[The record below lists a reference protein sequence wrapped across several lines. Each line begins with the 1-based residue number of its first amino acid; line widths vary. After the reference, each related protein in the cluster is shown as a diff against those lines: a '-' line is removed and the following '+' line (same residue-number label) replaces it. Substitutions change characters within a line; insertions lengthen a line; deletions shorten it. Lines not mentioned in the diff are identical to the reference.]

1 MNKAYKVIWS
11 KVRNCYMV
19 VSEIAKRNGKCKST
33 VQKAIIASLLTGA
46 IVIPIAGEAATGGG
60 NQSWGYNSKAEGTYS
75 TAWGFNTIAEGHYST
90 AWGNGAK
97 ALGGWDQGYGYV
109 RHNTAWGFET
119 EARSIGATAWGWR
132 TVAGEG
138 TRGGFYA
145 TAWGSE
151 TKATGDESTAW
162 GLSTTSSGHSS
173 TAWGIR
179 TKALKNG
186 DTAWGS
192 GTTASGWYSTAWGA
206 GTQALGIISTV
217 WGNRTVAM
225 KYHSTAFGEN
235 TMSDG
240 INSTAFGKNTLAIG
254 NNSTVWGQNSR
265 VGKYTYNGIEVF
277 KIQEHEEKEN
287 GQVTR
292 TYCTLL
298 DKDGNVIRKTDGNIV
313 EFDRDQWNTAYENA
327 YDALTRT
334 AAETATAF
342 GFGSVAEGNNS
353 LAALGG
359 IVEEGADNS
368 AAIGKDANVSSANAY
383 AMGNKATIGMN
394 SNGSVA
400 LGGQDK
406 DSMRTTIGDGSINA
420 FAAVGGTVDNNSSYA
435 IAVGAGATAAKTE
448 AIAVGYN
455 ATAANTSAI
464 VVGQSIGS
472 ITYGAA
478 TGITPITTG
487 AWGTNDIAIGMKA
500 AAHGE
505 RVSTATTGDGRD
517 GGGYY
522 TEDGTTGKAVA
533 IGYQAQALRANTIAV
548 GEEAMATG
556 KNAVAMGHGARAL
569 TEGSVV
575 IGGTG
580 NGSAGVQ
587 LNPLNSAKDTTANGG
602 YSITIGRANNFT
614 TGYDST
620 NNNFFA
626 NTKNSVAIGYL
637 AHTHAANAFAI
648 GTSTDATAERSFAI
662 GTASTSHNNTS
673 SHQGARAGGQGSIV
687 FGDTAEVLAENPGP
701 LDDSAYERA
710 TDTRVNDAMAIGTNT
725 KVQARNAVALGSGM
739 SYTYHVVSDIEDS
752 DLKNMENITKYYD
765 GTGWVDTAKGS
776 GANVGLGADGAVAI
790 GGATGDVD
798 EGANSSYFPTSAPG
812 SVTNYTAAAR
822 ATVAKAVALGTGSV
836 ANREAMN
843 PIDPDLVPAY
853 ATSGYDVSTG
863 KAYSGS
869 GYDSSTWMSTL
880 AAFSIGEET
889 GLYKDENGNLIAN
902 VINTRQITGVAA
914 GSADTDAVNVAQ
926 LKRVAERIA
935 PAITIKAG
943 DNITIDEITNAAGSI
958 EYTIHA
964 QGFGG
969 TGTSSNI
976 SSDNRAVTL
985 TPNKDTDEKSITSP
999 YLHINGLDKAPTA
1012 DYAKADGTDSIA
1024 IGRSATVTEISPR
1037 GVAIGNR
1044 AMVNN
1049 KDAVALGSNASAT
1062 NHFSVALGPNAEAS
1076 IHTSVALG
1084 SHSVTTAEDKAGI
1097 RTGKY
1102 GYDVVTN
1109 SQYKG
1114 VDRFSPTWQSTAGS
1128 VSVGGGVEPATGDTV
1143 TRRIS
1148 NVAAGIKDTDVVNVA
1163 QLKRAANYLTDHRST
1178 SIGTN
1183 ANGEREI
1190 VSPYLA
1196 MHGVKEAAQAKSLIN
1211 AYGQVKDY
1219 TDALQKDISTLKGEK
1234 ASLNRDVTN
1243 LTNQISDLDA
1253 RMAAI
1258 NDKKSEAYKDLAN
1271 ERAILNEEKTT
1282 LSKEL
1287 NEVTEMLAEREGLL
1301 KTADVDYEKAKEL
1314 ASDHAYVDG
1323 EKSFAQGSGTKVVG
1337 KESMAQGS
1345 GSTVIGD
1352 QSMAIGTG
1360 HEVYGSNSGAIGDPN
1375 VVAADESY
1383 AIGNNNNI
1391 GGVTKDKADIK
1402 TKNIF
1407 VYGNSNK
1414 IEAGKSHVYVLGS
1427 NVTTVESNSV
1437 ILGNES
1443 AVYAEANN
1451 RTAGTGAYKSETI
1464 NGKTYNYAGGDN
1476 EVGVVSVGNADA
1488 PRRIQNVAPGKVS
1501 AESTDAINGS
1511 QLYSAIENVNTNLGD
1526 QISNVDSRA
1535 TKGIAGA
1542 AALAALHPL
1551 DFDPDDKLQFSAG
1564 MGHYRGKTAAAVGLF
1579 YRPDEKVM
1587 FNIGGTMGNGENL
1600 INAGITFS
1608 LDRTPRVTG
1617 SRTALTKEVV
1627 HLREHVARQDAQ
1639 LALQDQQLAMQGA
1652 QIAQL
1657 TALVSQLTGKKV
1669 ELPTIPQQI
1678 TTPALFPD
1686 NLDNKWAYDKLEEL
1700 EQQGYIRG
1708 YAGRTLSRDEF
1719 AAALDRALAGGATLE
1734 ERLVKEFEPE
1744 LSHVRVAHVEGKGNE
1759 EGEWYERPRTSYDK
1773 LEKHEIARKP
1783 FRVQKKEK

>member
-1 MNKAYKVIWS
+1 MNKVYKVIWS
-11 KVRNCYMV
+11 KVRNCYVV
-19 VSEIAKRNGKCKST
+19 VSELAKRNGKCSSSLNK
-33 VQKAIIASLLTGA
+33 KIIAAFLAAGMALTYSVVAEAVGNGTTDTRQITGVAAGSEDTDAVNVAQLKTASALTTDNRNVGLLVNADGVREITSPYIHVQG
-46 IVIPIAGEAATGGG
+46 VEEATANQYKLMDTYASATG
-60 NQSWGYNSKAEGTYS
+60 N
-75 TAWGFNTIAEGHYST
+75 
-90 AWGNGAK
+90 
-97 ALGGWDQGYGYV
+97 
-109 RHNTAWGFET
+109 
-119 EARSIGATAWGWR
+119 
-132 TVAGEG
+132 
-138 TRGGFYA
+138 
-145 TAWGSE
+145 
-151 TKATGDESTAW
+151 
-162 GLSTTSSGHSS
+162 
-173 TAWGIR
+173 
-179 TKALKNG
+179 
-186 DTAWGS
+186 
-192 GTTASGWYSTAWGA
+192 
-206 GTQALGIISTV
+206 
-217 WGNRTVAM
+217 
-225 KYHSTAFGEN
+225 
-235 TMSDG
+235 
-240 INSTAFGKNTLAIG
+240 
-254 NNSTVWGQNSR
+254 
-265 VGKYTYNGIEVF
+265 
-277 KIQEHEEKEN
+277 
-287 GQVTR
+287 
-292 TYCTLL
+292 
-298 DKDGNVIRKTDGNIV
+298 
-313 EFDRDQWNTAYENA
+313 
-327 YDALTRT
+327 
-334 AAETATAF
+334 
-342 GFGSVAEGNNS
+342 
-353 LAALGG
+353 
-359 IVEEGADNS
+359 
-368 AAIGKDANVSSANAY
+368 
-383 AMGNKATIGMN
+383 
-394 SNGSVA
+394 
-400 LGGQDK
+400 
-406 DSMRTTIGDGSINA
+406 
-420 FAAVGGTVDNNSSYA
+420 YA
-435 IAVGAGATAAKTE
+435 IAVGRYAKAQGTSSVAVGNAATTGRNATLAEAQIGAYNALQATIKAAFANETAVQNATNYAALVSALNSVGSAAANSYITQLNDQVTTRQNQAPTSTN
-448 AIAVGYN
+448 AIAVGNN
-455 ATAANTSAI
+455 ATAGGASAI
-464 VVGQSIGS
+464 AVGN
-472 ITYGAA
+472 AA
-478 TGITPITTG
+478 TALKMDGTAANYAIAVGNNANARSQNTVAI
-487 AWGTNDIAIGMKA
+487 GTNARSVGDSAIAIGQGAM
-500 AAHGE
+500 AHTRA
-505 RVSTATTGDGRD
+505 RV
-517 GGGYY
+517 
-522 TEDGTTGKAVA
+522 V
-533 IGYQAQALRANTIAV
+533 ANTDIIGEAPGAIAL
-548 GEEAMATG
+548 GS
-556 KNAVAMGHGARAL
+556 NAWAL
-569 TEGSVV
+569 TPYSVV
-575 IGGTG
+575 IGS
-580 NGSAGVQ
+580 GSSGQQGLGGRTQ
-587 LNPLNSAKDTTANGG
+587 LLDTPDQGG
-602 YSITIGRANNFT
+602 YSISIGTRASNFGT
-614 TGYDST
+614 TGSAESAFY
-620 NNNFFA
+620 A
-626 NTKNSVAIGYL
+626 NTRYSTAIGYA
-637 AHTHAANAFAI
+637 AHTHAANATAV
-648 GTSTDATAERSFAI
+648 GASTDATAERSFAF
-662 GTASTSHNNTS
+662 GTASTNTDYVHGGS
-673 SHQGARAGGQGSIV
+673 RAGGQGSIV
-687 FGDTAEVLAENPGP
+687 IGDQ
-701 LDDSAYERA
+701 A
-710 TDTRVNDAMAIGTNT
+710 TTYRYAKREHDGTPEKNDTGADIYVNDSMAMGTGSWA
-725 KVQARNAVALGSGM
+725 QSRNAVALGGGI
-739 SYTYHVVSDIEDS
+739 SYTWHEVKAGNDNSKTMTNKTAYF
-752 DLKNMENITKYYD
+752 D
-765 GTGWVDTAKGS
+765 GGSGWVDDAEGT
-776 GANVGLGADGAVAI
+776 GAHVGFNADGGVAI
-790 GGATGDVD
+790 GGATADVTGMD
-798 EGANSSYFPTSAPG
+798 NTWFPTVKADDLTLTG
-812 SVTNYTAAAR
+812 YTAAAKIGDKATR
-822 ATVAKAVALGTGSV
+822 AVAIGSGSVIGDNAVNSVAIGARNIVTGKNSTAVGQANLVAGEGAGAFGDPSYVSGDRSYSFGHDNKVGKQVFEIIGGLLVVKQDSTTTDVFVVGGNNEIANASGNATSIGVFGSSNKIEGFDSTNSTIIGNSNEVTNKLTNSLVAGNSNTGLDQVDNSQIIGNSNTAIGTGVSNLVVLGNKTTSTDKITSAIAIGESTTIGANNAIALGSSSSAQGESSIAIGNAAQTAADKANATAIGQGANATEADSVALGSSSVAKRGPATVA
-836 ANREAMN
+836 
-843 PIDPDLVPAY
+843 
-853 ATSGYDVSTG
+853 GYDVITNS
-863 KAYSGS
+863 AYAGP
-869 GYDSSTWMSTL
+869 GASSPTWTSTL
-880 AAFSIGEET
+880 AAVSVGDVT
-889 GLYKDENGNLIAN
+889 NNK
-902 VINTRQITGVAA
+902 TRQITSVAA
-914 GSADTDAVNVAQ
+914 GYEDTDAVNVAQ

-969 TGTSSNI
+969 TGTGSNI

-1024 IGRSATVTEISPR
+1024 IGRSATVTEIALR

-1163 QLKRAANYLTDHRST
+1163 QLKRATNYLTDHRST

-1196 MHGVKEAAQAKSLIN
+1196 MHGVEEAAQAKSLIN

-1287 NEVTEMLAEREGLL
+1287 NEVTEMLAEREGLM

>member
-1 MNKAYKVIWS
+1 MNKVYKVIWS
-11 KVRNCYMV
+11 KVRNCYVV
-19 VSEIAKRNGKCKST
+19 VSELAKRNGKNTGTTDKRR
-33 VQKAIIASLLTGA
+33 KLTGGLA
-46 IVIPIAGEAATGGG
+46 LAAMALTLNLSTMGMAEAAILEQVNAANYATD
-60 NQSWGYNSKAEGTYS
+60 NGYITALAGSPGASASGAYS
-75 TAWGFNTIAEGHYST
+75 LAV
-90 AWGNGAK
+90 
-97 ALGGWDQGYGYV
+97 GY
-109 RHNTAWGFET
+109 
-119 EARSIGATAWGWR
+119 
-132 TVAGEG
+132 
-138 TRGGFYA
+138 YA
-145 TAWGSE
+145 TAGTGFSLSE
-151 TKATGDESTAW
+151 AQARAYNALQNTIKGQSQFARSNAMYNAVRNATDYVDLVTA
-162 GLSTTSSGHSS
+162 LYNVMNSPSSTT
-173 TAWGIR
+173 AA
-179 TKALKNG
+179 K
-186 DTAWGS
+186 
-192 GTTASGWYSTAWGA
+192 
-206 GTQALGIISTV
+206 
-217 WGNRTVAM
+217 
-225 KYHSTAFGEN
+225 
-235 TMSDG
+235 
-240 INSTAFGKNTLAIG
+240 
-254 NNSTVWGQNSR
+254 
-265 VGKYTYNGIEVF
+265 
-277 KIQEHEEKEN
+277 
-287 GQVTR
+287 
-292 TYCTLL
+292 
-298 DKDGNVIRKTDGNIV
+298 
-313 EFDRDQWNTAYENA
+313 
-327 YDALTRT
+327 T
-334 AAETATAF
+334 AANNCITMLNNRVAILLQSPTYGGTIAVGNAATA
-342 GFGSVAEGNNS
+342 
-353 LAALGG
+353 
-359 IVEEGADNS
+359 
-368 AAIGKDANVSSANAY
+368 
-383 AMGNKATIGMN
+383 
-394 SNGSVA
+394 
-400 LGGQDK
+400 
-406 DSMRTTIGDGSINA
+406 
-420 FAAVGGTVDNNSSYA
+420 VGPSA
-435 IAVGAGATAAKTE
+435 IAVGNAATAVGPSAIAVGQGEIISREVRRQGTADSDPDNRFTTSTLTGAYGSYDIAIGKAAAYGNRTSATTGNFTNDDTDIGGYYTTDGAGR
-448 AIAVGYN
+448 AIAVGYD
-455 ATAANTSAI
+455 AL
-464 VVGQSIGS
+464 
-472 ITYGAA
+472 
-478 TGITPITTG
+478 
-487 AWGTNDIAIGMKA
+487 
-500 AAHGE
+500 
-505 RVSTATTGDGRD
+505 
-517 GGGYY
+517 
-522 TEDGTTGKAVA
+522 AVR
-533 IGYQAQALRANTIAV
+533 QDTIAV
-548 GEEAMATG
+548 GTQSMAAG
-556 KNAVAMGHGARAL
+556 QYAVAVGANARAL
-569 TEGSVV
+569 TPNSVV
-575 IGGTG
+575 IGGG
-580 NGSAGVQ
+580 PAGQQGVQ
-587 LNPLNSAKDTTANGG
+587 GRGAINTPLDSPDQGG
-602 YSITIGRANNFT
+602 YSIAIGAANNFT
-614 TGYDST
+614 YGYDNT
-620 NNNFFA
+620 DDYYA
-626 NTKNSVAIGYL
+626 NTKNSIAIGYR

-648 GTSTDATAERSFAI
+648 GISTDATAERSFAI
-662 GTASTSHNNTS
+662 GNASTSYNNTA
-673 SHQGARAGGQGSIV
+673 SHQGALASGQGSIA
-687 FGDTAEVLAENPGP
+687 FGDTAIVVGDSLPLVPGQK
-701 LDDSAYERA
+701 DEERA
-710 TDTRVNDAMAIGTNT
+710 THTSVNDAIAIGTNT
-725 KVQARNAVALGSGM
+725 LSMARNAVTLGGGM
-739 SYTYHVVSDIEDS
+739 SYTYHQISADG
-752 DLKNMENITKYYD
+752 KTMTNITQYYN
-765 GTGWVDTAKGS
+765 GSGWVDDRAEGS
-776 GANVGLGADGAVAI
+776 GAKVGLKADGAVAI
-790 GGATGDVD
+790 GGATGTV
-798 EGANSSYFPTSAPG
+798 EGIDSEYFPTAQLTGTISD
-812 SVTNYTAAAR
+812 YTAAAQ
-822 ATVAKAVALGTGSV
+822 ATVARSVALGTGSV

-853 ATSGYDVSTG
+853 ATSGYDVTTG
-863 KAYSGS
+863 NAYIIK
-869 GYDSSTWMSTL
+869 DKNDKNEANTWMSTL
-880 AAFSIGEET
+880 AAVSIGEET
-889 GLYKDENGNLIAN
+889 GLYKDENGNLIAT
-902 VINTRQITGVAA
+902 VVNTRQITGVAA

-943 DNITIDEITNAAGSI
+943 DNITIDETTNAAGSI

-969 TGTSSNI
+969 TGTGSNI

-1024 IGRSATVTEISPR
+1024 IGRSATVTEIAPR

-1163 QLKRAANYLTDHRST
+1163 QLKRATNYLTDHRST

-1196 MHGVKEAAQAKSLIN
+1196 MHGVEEAAQAKSLIN

-1271 ERAILNEEKTT
+1271 ERAILNEEKVT

-1301 KTADVDYEKAKEL
+1301 KTAETDYNKAKDL
-1314 ASDHAYVDG
+1314 ASDHAYVEG

-1511 QLYSAIENVNTNLGD
+1511 QLYGAMTEMNNNVNS
-1526 QISNVDSRA
+1526 QIGGVEHRMK
-1535 TKGIAGA
+1535 KGLAGA

-1551 DFDPDDKLQFSAG
+1551 DFDPDDKLTFAAG
-1564 MGHYRGKTAAAVGLF
+1564 MGHYRGENAAALGMF

-1587 FNIGGTMGNGENL
+1587 FSVGGTMGNGENM
-1600 INAGITFS
+1600 INAGVSFS
-1608 LDRTPRVTG
+1608 LDRTARVTG

-1627 HLREHVARQDAQ
+1627 QLREHVAKQDAQ
-1639 LALQDQQLAMQGA
+1639 
-1652 QIAQL
+1652 IAEL
-1657 TALVSQLTGKKV
+1657 TALVKQLAGNAGLN
-1669 ELPTIPQQI
+1669 LPAGSALPGA
-1678 TTPALFPD
+1678 PALFPD
-1686 NLDNKWAYDKLEEL
+1686 NLDNKWAYDTLEEL
-1700 EQQGYIRG
+1700 EQKGYITG
-1708 YAGRTLSRDEF
+1708 YAGRSLSRQQF
-1719 AAALDRALAGGATLE
+1719 AAALDMAMAGGAKLD
-1734 ERLVKEFEPE
+1734 ERIVKEFEPE
-1744 LSHVRVAHVEGKGNE
+1744 LSHVRVAQVEGKGNY
-1759 EGEWYERPRTSYDK
+1759 EGEWYERPRASHDRYEDK
-1773 LEKHEIARKP
+1773 QKIEKKH
-1783 FRVQKKEK
+1783 FRVQEKKVTSKS

>member
-1 MNKAYKVIWS
+1 MNKVYKVIWS

-19 VSEIAKRNGKCKST
+19 VSELAKSN
-33 VQKAIIASLLTGA
+33 
-46 IVIPIAGEAATGGG
+46 
-60 NQSWGYNSKAEGTYS
+60 
-75 TAWGFNTIAEGHYST
+75 
-90 AWGNGAK
+90 
-97 ALGGWDQGYGYV
+97 
-109 RHNTAWGFET
+109 
-119 EARSIGATAWGWR
+119 
-132 TVAGEG
+132 
-138 TRGGFYA
+138 
-145 TAWGSE
+145 
-151 TKATGDESTAW
+151 
-162 GLSTTSSGHSS
+162 
-173 TAWGIR
+173 
-179 TKALKNG
+179 
-186 DTAWGS
+186 
-192 GTTASGWYSTAWGA
+192 
-206 GTQALGIISTV
+206 
-217 WGNRTVAM
+217 
-225 KYHSTAFGEN
+225 
-235 TMSDG
+235 
-240 INSTAFGKNTLAIG
+240 GKNTGSTDKRRKLTAGIALAAMALTLNLGMAGAAEAANVTFATSG
-254 NNSTVWGQNSR
+254 NYEVQGGYGAEANWKSTIAVGHYAGAGKKLFQPDAQRWAYVDWQQTIKNDSELVNETAVQNAT
-265 VGKYTYNGIEVF
+265 TYAALVDA
-277 KIQEHEEKEN
+277 
-287 GQVTR
+287 
-292 TYCTLL
+292 L
-298 DKDGNVIRKTDGNIV
+298 NIV
-313 EFDRDQWNTAYENA
+313 GTSTANNYLNQLKA
-327 YDALTRT
+327 
-334 AAETATAF
+334 TATNLQSK
-342 GFGSVAEGNNS
+342 GVGS
-353 LAALGG
+353 
-359 IVEEGADNS
+359 D
-368 AAIGKDANVSSANAY
+368 
-383 AMGNKATIGMN
+383 
-394 SNGSVA
+394 
-400 LGGQDK
+400 
-406 DSMRTTIGDGSINA
+406 
-420 FAAVGGTVDNNSSYA
+420 YA
-435 IAVGAGATAAKTE
+435 IAVGR
-448 AIAVGYN
+448 N
-455 ATAANTSAI
+455 
-464 VVGQSIGS
+464 
-472 ITYGAA
+472 
-478 TGITPITTG
+478 
-487 AWGTNDIAIGMKA
+487 
-500 AAHGE
+500 
-505 RVSTATTGDGRD
+505 
-517 GGGYY
+517 
-522 TEDGTTGKAVA
+522 
-533 IGYQAQALRANTIAV
+533 AQANGESTIAV
-548 GEEAMATG
+548 GNSAQTYGESTIAVGWNAGAGRLLTLGEAQSMAYNDLQHAIKHDSELVNEESVQ
-556 KNAVAMGHGARAL
+556 NANSYVKLVNALNGVGSSTAINYLNKLNARFSDLQNRYVDSRVNSDYAIAMGYKSLAISQDAISLGHNARALEKEAISLGHNARSQGVKSIAIGSGARA
-569 TEGSVV
+569 THNSAIA
-575 IGGTG
+575 IGT
-580 NGSAGVQ
+580 SAGISRYGI
-587 LNPLNSAKDTTANGG
+587 PLDTDTASDTNSIA
-602 YSITIGRANNFT
+602 IGRSASNFT
-614 TGYDST
+614 YGYLGADEYYG
-620 NNNFFA
+620 NA
-626 NTKNSVAIGYL
+626 QNSIAIGYE

-648 GTSTDATAERSFAI
+648 GVSTDATAERSFAI
-662 GTASTSHNNTS
+662 GTSSTNIEKA
-673 SHQGARAGGQGSIV
+673 HQGTRSVGQGSIV
-687 FGDTAEVLAENPGP
+687 FGDTASVIRDKHILPESPSDDGP
-701 LDDSAYERA
+701 NRS
-710 TDTRVNDAMAIGTNT
+710 TDTRANDAMAMGTNS
-725 KVQARNAVALGSGM
+725 QAGARNAVALGGGM
-739 SYTYHVVSDIEDS
+739 SYTYHSIEDVK
-752 DLKNMENITKYYD
+752 DTPNKRMTNITKYFD
-765 GTGWVDTAKGS
+765 GSKWEDRAVGTGAK
-776 GANVGLGADGAVAI
+776 VGDDADGAVAI
-790 GGATGDVD
+790 GGAAATVKIKKDNNDNPIDNV
-798 EGANSSYFPTSAPG
+798 YFPTMSPTD
-812 SVTNYTAAAR
+812 SLEITNYTAAAR
-822 ATVAKAVALGTGSV
+822 ATVARSVSLGTGSV

-843 PIDPDLVPAY
+843 PMNIPSLAPSY
-853 ATSGYDVSTG
+853 ATSGYDVTTG
-863 KAYSGS
+863 KAYAGD
-869 GYDSSTWMSTL
+869 YKDLPTWKSTL
-880 AAFSIGEET
+880 AAVSIGEET
-889 GLYKDENGNLIAN
+889 GLYKDENDNLIAK

-926 LKRVAERIA
+926 LKLSRIE
-935 PAITIKAG
+935 IKAG
-943 DNITIDEITNAAGSI
+943 NNITVTTDVAPEGHLI
-958 EYTIHA
+958 YTIN
-964 QGFGG
+964 GMKGG
-969 TGTSSNI
+969 AVA
-976 SSDNRAVTL
+976 SDDRAVTL
-985 TPNKDTDEKSITSP
+985 LPPSPPDSTPSDSPHPNTTDGKTITSP
-999 YLHINGLDKAPTA
+999 YLHINGLDDAPAA
-1012 DYAKADGTDSIA
+1012 DYAQAQAPDSIA
-1024 IGRSATVTEISPR
+1024 MGRSATVTEISPR

-1196 MHGVKEAAQAKSLIN
+1196 MHGVKEAAQAKSLIDT
-1211 AYGQVKDY
+1211 YKDVKEY
-1219 TDALQKDISTLKGEK
+1219 TGALQNDISTLKGEK

-1243 LTNQISDLDA
+1243 LTKEISDLDA

-1287 NEVTEMLAEREGLL
+1287 NEVTEMLAEREDLL
-1301 KTADVDYEKAKEL
+1301 KTAETDYNKAKDL
-1314 ASDHAYVDG
+1314 ADDHAYVDG

-1375 VVAADESY
+1375 IVAADESY
-1383 AIGNNNNI
+1383 AVGNNNNI
-1391 GGVTKDKADIK
+1391 GGVTGDGEELT

-1464 NGKTYNYAGGDN
+1464 NGKTYNYAGGDK

-1627 HLREHVARQDAQ
+1627 ALREHVARQDAQ
-1639 LALQDQQLAMQGA
+1639 
-1652 QIAQL
+1652 IAEL
-1657 TALVSQLTGKKV
+1657 TALVRQLAGNAGV
-1669 ELPTIPQQI
+1669 NMPAASSLPTAM
-1678 TTPALFPD
+1678 PALFPD

-1700 EQQGYIRG
+1700 EQLGYIKG
-1708 YAGRTLSRDEF
+1708 YAGHTLTRSQF
-1719 AAALDRALAGGATLE
+1719 AAALDMAMKRGAKLE
-1734 ERLVKEFEPE
+1734 ERLVKAFEPE
-1744 LSHVRVAHVEGKGNE
+1744 LSHVRVAHVEGNGNE
-1759 EGEWYERPRTSYDK
+1759 EGKWYERPRFSYDK
-1773 LEKHEIARKP
+1773 LEKKHEIEKKNARIVPAK
-1783 FRVQKKEK
+1783 QK